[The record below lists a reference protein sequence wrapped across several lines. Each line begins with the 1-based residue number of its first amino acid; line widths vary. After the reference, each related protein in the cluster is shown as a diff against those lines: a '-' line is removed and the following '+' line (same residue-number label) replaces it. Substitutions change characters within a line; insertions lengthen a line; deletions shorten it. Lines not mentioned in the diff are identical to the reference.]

1 LPGSEAGGG
10 LPLDRLQVED
20 LAGDIVVMSMPLTN
34 AQTLRPVI
42 CSTASREFALTGVL
56 EEHPNFS
63 HPLMLVPR
71 DHVAL
76 GAGEA
81 VSSGSKPGCPG
92 RRNASAPL
100 WPAPESSL

>member
-1 LPGSEAGGG
+1 
-10 LPLDRLQVED
+10 
-20 LAGDIVVMSMPLTN
+20 MSMPLTN

-81 VSSGSKPGCPG
+81 VWSVERRCPG
-92 RRNASAPL
+92 RRSAAAPL
-100 WPAPESSL
+100 WPAAESSL